1 MNELN
6 EILQREVEENLP
18 EKYQAFAIQQISPL
32 LDKLL
37 TPESIAFMVK
47 KIAALCGATENLVA
61 AYESV
66 IDLKSEEQLD
76 ADTQANIEDMAGQ
89 VNENHSSNVNAQTWL
104 TNCATGVALI
114 ALKLV

>member
-6 EILQREVEENLP
+6 EILQKEVQEQVP
-18 EKYQAFAIQQISPL
+18 ERYQAFAIQQLSPL
-32 LDKLL
+32 LDKL
-37 TPESIAFMVK
+37 TAENIAAWVK

-66 IDLKSEEQLD
+66 IELKSEEQLN

-89 VNENHSSNVNAQTWL
+89 VNANHAANIEARDWL
-104 TNCATGVALI
+104 TNCATGAALI